1 MTNAV
6 VKTRPDYR
14 VEVFVD
20 ACGYLARIMGVHEA
34 KLYGVESPS

>member
-14 VEVFVD
+14 VEVLVD
-20 ACGYLARIMGVHEA
+20 AYGYRRARVSTKAES
-34 KLYGVESPS
+34 YGVESLS